1 MAAQNCQK
9 PSVTDDHDAQQDQDA
24 GIWRSSSQNNVTG
37 EMDCLTAAVKK
48 DGQAESQVSCPR
60 TIHNPLSH
68 FQTLVSSQTQNLL
81 TEVKASPLVKTA
93 THGQGFLQPSRKWK
107 SLSRVWL
114 FATPWTIQSMKFSRP
129 NTGVGDLNL
138 SLLQGSSQ
146 PRDRSQISHFAG
158 RFFTSWATWE
168 VHEYWSG

>member
-37 EMDCLTAAVKK
+37 EMDCLTAAAKK
-48 DGQAESQVSCPR
+48 DGQTGSQVSCPR

-93 THGQGFLQPSRKWK
+93 MHGQGFFQPSRK
-107 SLSRVWL
+107 
-114 FATPWTIQSMKFSRP
+114 
-129 NTGVGDLNL
+129 
-138 SLLQGSSQ
+138 GSTQ
-146 PRDRSQISHFAG
+146 FTQKNVLAIKMRKV
-158 RFFTSWATWE
+158 FFLK
-168 VHEYWSG
+168 YN

>member
-24 GIWRSSSQNNVTG
+24 GIWRSSSQNKVTG
-37 EMDCLTAAVKK
+37 EMDCLTAAAKK
-48 DGQAESQVSCPR
+48 DGQTGSQVSCPR

-93 THGQGFLQPSRKWK
+93 MHGQGFLQPSWKGSTQFTQKNVLAIKMRK
-107 SLSRVWL
+107 V
-114 FATPWTIQSMKFSRP
+114 
-129 NTGVGDLNL
+129 
-138 SLLQGSSQ
+138 
-146 PRDRSQISHFAG
+146 
-158 RFFTSWATWE
+158 FFLK
-168 VHEYWSG
+168 YN

>member
-37 EMDCLTAAVKK
+37 EMDCLTAAAKK

-81 TEVKASPLVKTA
+81 TEVKATPLVKTA
-93 THGQGFLQPSRKWK
+93 VHGQGFLQPSWKGSTQFTQKNVLAIKMRK
-107 SLSRVWL
+107 
-114 FATPWTIQSMKFSRP
+114 
-129 NTGVGDLNL
+129 
-138 SLLQGSSQ
+138 
-146 PRDRSQISHFAG
+146 
-158 RFFTSWATWE
+158 FFFFNIIE
-168 VHEYWSG
+168 LKYCIGFGCL